1 MEKLSTKPSRA
12 HVRVVNV
19 NGNVSIPSSKPR
31 GRARTREALLCSWRE
46 ACKAADYVLER
57 FGDPRR
63 DRGIWVWYCQRIGLD
78 TFIDLAD
85 EIISCWEQ
93 REIKYPVRAF
103 QRNLKDTLL
112 REARR

>member
-1 MEKLSTKPSRA
+1 MKVINNASRA
-12 HVRVVNV
+12 RVREINV
-19 NGNVSIPSSKPR
+19 NGNVNIPGSKPR
-31 GRARTREALLCSWRE
+31 GRARTREALECTWRE

-78 TFIDLAD
+78 TFLDLAD

-93 REIKYPVRAF
+93 REIRYPVRAF